1 MKKSKLLIAGIF
13 FALSFLAYTPAHATT
28 TTTTQSSSIWDGL
41 SDWWNSIFGGG
52 SGSGSGSGSTSG
64 SGSSSSGSTSLPIN
78 NNVWFLV
85 AAGTVVGCTVIM
97 KASKRLATQKI

>member
-1 MKKSKLLIAGIF
+1 MKKTKLFIAGIF

-52 SGSGSGSGSTSG
+52 TGSGSTGSTPG
-64 SGSSSSGSTSLPIN
+64 SGGGSTGGTSLPIN
-78 NNVWFLV
+78 NNTWFLV
-85 AAGTVVGCTVIM
+85 AAGAVVGFRVIM
-97 KASKRLATQKI
+97 KTTKQPALQKI